1 MTVKRLGL
9 LFALLVA
16 VVSSRADLLYWQLEQ
31 DPSDSSSVLFNYAVI
46 KDSDSGQILT
56 LKSEDGV
63 AQAAFAS
70 KDGLSDGYSTYYV
83 EGKGGYWAELPSAY
97 GSKSG
102 FLVELYDSAGNPVG
116 YTDSVF
122 ASVLADAKAIGKSG
136 ESLPS
141 TPFSG
146 WTVHAVPEPT
156 SGLLTLLGI
165 AALALR
171 RRKSIWATVR

>member
-46 KDSDSGQILT
+46 KDRDSDQILT
-56 LKSEDGV
+56 LKSEYGD
-63 AQAAFAS
+63 ADAAFAS
-70 KDGLSDGYSTYYV
+70 ADGQSDGYSTYV

-97 GSKSG
+97 GSESG
-102 FLVELYDSAGNPVG
+102 FLIELYNSTGGLVG

-146 WTVHAVPEPT
+146 WTVQAVPEPT

-171 RRKSIWATVR
+171 RRKSI

>member
-1 MTVKRLGL
+1 MTVKRHLGL
-9 LFALLVA
+9 LLVLLVA
-16 VVSSRADLLYWQLEQ
+16 AVSSRADLLYWQLEQ
-31 DPSDSSSVLFNYAVI
+31 DPLDSSSVLFNYAVI
-46 KDSDSGQILT
+46 KDRDSGQILT
-56 LKSEDGV
+56 LKSEYGD

-70 KDGLSDGYSTYYV
+70 ADGQSDGYSTYV
-83 EGKGGYWAELPSAY
+83 VGKGGYWAELPSAY
-97 GSKSG
+97 GSESG
-102 FLVELYDSAGNPVG
+102 FLIELYNSDGSPVG

-122 ASVLADAKAIGKSG
+122 AWALDGAKAIGKSG
-136 ESLPS
+136 EPLPS

-171 RRKSIWATVR
+171 RRKSI